1 MTGPFEA
8 PLDLGGETVRRDWID
23 YNGHMNVAYYVL
35 AFDHA
40 VDRLFDRLGLGID
53 YAEREKRALF
63 VLENHVTY
71 RRELAEN
78 DSMRFTGQ
86 LLDRD
91 AKRLH
96 AFLALHRT
104 NGGANN
110 SDDDNG
116 DGGLSA
122 TYEFIALHVDYATRK
137 SAPFPDRQMAALDAM
152 MDSHRTLPRPEMA
165 GHVIGIHR

>member
-78 DSMRFTGQ
+78 DPMRFTGQ
-86 LLDRD
+86 LLARD

-96 AFLALHRT
+96 AFLTLHH
-104 NGGANN
+104 A
-110 SDDDNG
+110 G
-116 DGGLSA
+116 DGELSA